1 MVKTYEGN
9 FIDKKNARIQQL
21 KDQMHEVR
29 EAKNSKTEKV
39 EALERLLKTKD
50 EPYSAIGAR
59 RENETT
65 DLQ

>member
-1 MVKTYEGN
+1 
-9 FIDKKNARIQQL
+9 
-21 KDQMHEVR
+21 MHEVW
-29 EAKNSKTEKV
+29 EAKKVETKKV